1 MGKVERNLIENE
13 NLFRSLVCIP
23 PAIIFVLLAVN
34 SISSSGIVL
43 FQIIFTLIA
52 TYFTLSTI
60 GYAAIYT
67 NELYEGKT
75 EPLFKNKNL
84 SKTIVYLP
92 LAIIFIATAVTS
104 ITSSAHIVFNVLSI
118 SLASYTVLATLA
130 YAAFYTNDYF
140 EENPS

>member
-1 MGKVERNLIENE
+1 MGKAESSMIENE

-34 SISSSGIVL
+34 SISTSGIVI

-52 TYFTLSTI
+52 SYFTLATV
-60 GYAAIYT
+60 GYAALYT
-67 NELYEGKT
+67 NERYEGKT
-75 EPLFKNKNL
+75 EPLFKNTNL
-84 SKTIVYLP
+84 SKAVKFLP

-104 ITSSAHIVFNVLSI
+104 ISSSAHVVFNVISI
-118 SLASYTVLATLA
+118 LLASYTVLATLG

-140 EENPS
+140 EEHAH